1 MTEEVKATEEVK
13 NENSNTIV
21 VQAEAKVEPVEV
33 VVKTEDSNTENS
45 TTESNDTVKASNETK
60 TEDSSGDEFI
70 EETENSAVI
79 TEQNPINLKEVILDI
94 NKELN
99 LNLEG
104 IEEKFNNPV
113 NKSYIAFYGNN
124 IISLNYHYKHS
135 KAKDF
140 YKDQLIT
147 KLKNFLNILS

>member
-1 MTEEVKATEEVK
+1 MTEETKTAEEVK
-13 NENSNTIV
+13 DEATNTIV

-33 VVKTEDSNTENS
+33 TATIEESNTEDN
-45 TTESNDTVKASNETK
+45 TTDNNAVSASNETK
-60 TEDSSGDEFI
+60 IEDSKDTEST
-70 EETENSAVI
+70 EEVENSAVI
-79 TEQNPINLKEVILDI
+79 TEQNPINLKEVIIDI

-147 KLKNFLNILS
+147 KLKNFLSILS